1 MSIRFASAVA
11 LGFAS
16 LLLIPAATAS
26 DKSRYDIREP
36 VTGHDDSPASISA
49 TTGLS
54 WKLIRDAGEIAVS
67 TGGFFTIGTTAGLSS
82 KALDDRCGI
91 TFGHPYAR
99 TSYPVICIDGNWA
112 KPEGVFLLE
121 NEVVVG
127 GGDSIVLSY
136 SVVKLAS
143 LTLLFRISSDG
154 GAYTVQSRI
163 TNLDSVSHTF
173 GLGYAIDP
181 ALGVRGDGFLF
192 VGGTAIQRDTV
203 ILAPAASPVLIHERS
218 TIPAGLQVSVDY
230 PDVPPDKII
239 AANWSDRAD
248 IDEPV
253 YTASAVRQLYDLD
266 LFFSWEP
273 VPVAGGSSLTRSIRM
288 TQLTPDFGPGVFLR
302 WDLPDHGAV
311 NDGLAFPVSF
321 QSTVTATNLGSV
333 VKTGTLSVSAGPEIT
348 FDTTS
353 RPLSIGVSGT
363 MYGHARATVEEF
375 YQETVVRLV
384 AAFRES
390 GGTGDSVIHYY
401 YVPATPVSDTG
412 LVVRIDSV
420 GTGGYP
426 DVTAFIEVQRQA
438 TLQYVYTLAPKNV
451 VLTDNGVPVTP
462 SSIGRDTVG
471 GLARSDIVF
480 VLDVTGSMSGAI
492 NGVKNNIIAFTDSLA
507 ARGMAYRL
515 GMVTFLDAVENVYP
529 FTTSASDFK
538 NSVSAQYAHEGGDG
552 PENSLDALDSACTL
566 PWDPLSRHVVI
577 WITDNAYHETD
588 WATFR
593 TRQQVI
599 AHLLETNILVYAIG
613 SVSYQ
618 TDWYNPI
625 INATG
630 GKFYD
635 YLGNFRDILVD
646 IGLSNTSRRIMIS
659 YKAPASGPTLHTIA
673 VTVHY
678 AGLGGGAVSTYT
690 APGGMA
696 TGKAGL
702 VNYPNP
708 FNPRTTLRLESPG
721 RSAAYVTVCDYL
733 GRELRRIQLP
743 LGDGVREVV
752 WDARDERGFDVATGV
767 YFARAVFVSSAGECI
782 GSAVAK
788 ILYLR

>member
-1 MSIRFASAVA
+1 MSTRIPSAIAFGLASV
-11 LGFAS
+11 
-16 LLLIPAATAS
+16 LLMPAATATE
-26 DKSRYDIREP
+26 KSRYDIRE
-36 VTGHDDSPASISA
+36 TMTSHDGRPASTSA
-49 TTGLS
+49 ATGLS

-82 KALDDRCGI
+82 NALDDRCGI

-99 TSYPVICIDGNWA
+99 TSYPVICIDGHWT
-112 KPEGVFLLE
+112 KPEGVFPLE
-121 NEVVVG
+121 HEGVVG

-136 SVVKLAS
+136 SKAGLAS
-143 LTLLFRISSDG
+143 LGLIFRISPDG
-154 GAYTVQSRI
+154 SACTVQSRVV
-163 TNLDSVSHTF
+163 NLDSVTHTF
-173 GLGYAIDP
+173 GLGYAVDP
-181 ALGVRGDGFLF
+181 AVGIRGDGFLT
-192 VGGTAIQRDTV
+192 VGGTAVQRDTV
-203 ILAPAASPVLIHERS
+203 ILSPGASPVLIHERS
-218 TIPAGLQVSVDY
+218 TIPAGLQVSLGY
-230 PDVPPDKII
+230 PDGPPDKLI

-248 IDEPV
+248 LDEPV
-253 YTASAVRQLYDLD
+253 YTASAIRQLYDLD
-266 LFFSWEP
+266 LFLSWGP
-273 VPVAGGSSLTRSIRM
+273 LPVAAGSSLTRSVQI

-311 NDGLAFPVSF
+311 NDGLAFPVGF

-333 VKTGTLSVSAGPEIT
+333 LKTGMLSVSAGPEIT

-363 MYGHARATVEEF
+363 VYGHARATIEEL

-390 GGTGDSVIHYY
+390 GGAGDSVIHYY
-401 YVPATPVSDTG
+401 SIPPTPVSDTG

-438 TLQYVYTLAPKNV
+438 TLQYVYMLAQKNI
-451 VLTDNGVPVTP
+451 VLRDNGVPVTP
-462 SSIGRDTVG
+462 TSIGRDTVG

-492 NGVKNNIIAFTDSLA
+492 NGVKNNILAFTDSLA

-529 FTTSASDFK
+529 FTTSATDFK
-538 NSVSAQYAHEGGDG
+538 NSVSAQYAHAGGDG
-552 PENSLDALDSACTL
+552 PENSLDALDSACTF
-566 PWDPLSRHVVI
+566 PWDPLARHVVI
-577 WITDNAYHETD
+577 WITDNAYHEAD

-659 YKAPASGPTLHTIA
+659 YKAPASGATLHTMT

-678 AGLGGGAVSTYT
+678 AGLGGSATSSYI

-696 TGKAGL
+696 TGIAGL

-708 FNPRTTLRLESPG
+708 FNPKTTLRLESPG
-721 RSAAYVTVCDYL
+721 RSAATVTVCDYL
-733 GRELRRIQLP
+733 GREVRRIQLP
-743 LGDGVREVV
+743 PGDGAREVV